1 MPIIAAVII
10 AFAVLAYAGY
20 MIYTMVSA
28 SFGAAIG
35 AGAVLLCAVLIIAL
49 IIIFTKRYYRVHGKT
64 VDKQR
69 LLEDSL
75 SDGGSIQLIPNDK
88 SGLIKRAQQADLAFI
103 FADILH
109 AQTQGDKI
117 VQLQLRGAS
126 EPVRLSFDQATT
138 AELWVKRL
146 QMAAEQKL

>member
-10 AFAVLAYAGY
+10 AFAAASYAGY

-28 SFGAAIG
+28 SFGPTIG

-49 IIIFTKRYYRVHGKT
+49 VFIITKRYYRLHGKT

-69 LLEDSL
+69 VVEDAL
-75 SDGGSIQLIPNDK
+75 SDGGSIQLVPTDK
-88 SGLIKRAQQADLAFI
+88 SGVIKRAQQTDLSFI
-103 FADILH
+103 FADI
-109 AQTQGDKI
+109 QQVQIQGDKT
-117 VQLQLRGAS
+117 VQLQLRGINETIS
-126 EPVRLSFDQATT
+126 LNFSQAAT
-138 AELWVKRL
+138 AELWIKRL